1 MALDQSTFNGYM
13 KLYLANN
20 DVDIAGDLDVTG
32 NLTVNGTVTAGTINN
47 AEMTQLRN
55 NNASLTSEN
64 QSLLSENDTLTTAN
78 HSLTTANNNLTIEN
92 VTLTGQNETL
102 TSQNQTLTTANETLT
117 SEKAALT
124 TQNETLTTQN
134 ETLTTQNETLT
145 TQNENL
151 TSENETLTGQNT
163 TLTEQN
169 QALTSENQRLTSD
182 NATLRAQ
189 LNATVTGPWLKAPI
203 NSTENA
209 GQLKFTKSTSEMV
222 YDVKALNMLDT
233 SQYTSFYQ
241 LFQAVDRTTSA
252 NTPNAFYYVKQIEGL
267 GSWNTSNVT
276 DMSWCFDSC
285 KALQS
290 LDISNWNT
298 SQVTNVGAMFYD
310 CESLT
315 SLDLSALDFSN
326 VTRQYYSYKLASQS
340 SVGYYGMFD
349 GCRELTTITG
359 IMASDLLN
367 NSKLKNLSF
376 MFRNCYKLQTLDLT
390 GWDTSYVTD
399 FTSMFEQCQQAGFL
413 HNFTFDF
420 SSITDASCVSK
431 MLSGV
436 AWFSAL
442 QDGGIQQK
450 NLDIHFKNVPSAV
463 FADAT
468 ALRKALGVSNTT
480 VKTYVDNFI

>member
-32 NLTVNGTVTAGTINN
+32 NLTVNGTLTAGTINN
-47 AEMTQLRN
+47 EEMTQLRN
-55 NNASLTSEN
+55 NNASLTYEN
-64 QSLLSENDTLTTAN
+64 QSLLSENDALTTAN

-102 TSQNQTLTTANETLT
+102 TSQNKTLTTANETLTTQNETLT

-124 TQNETLTTQN
+124 TQNETLT
-134 ETLTTQNETLT
+134 
-145 TQNENL
+145 
-151 TSENETLTGQNT
+151 SENETLTADKA

-182 NATLRAQ
+182 NATLRDQ
-189 LNATVTGPWLKAPI
+189 LNATATGPWFKAPV
-203 NSTENA
+203 NFTENA
-209 GQLKFTKSTSEMV
+209 GQLQFTKSTSE

-233 SQYTSFYQ
+233 SQYTSFKQ
-241 LFQAVDRTTSA
+241 LFQAVDRTTPA
-252 NTPNAFYYVKQIEGL
+252 NTPNVFYYVKQIEGL

-276 DMSWCFDSC
+276 NMCWCFDSC

-310 CESLT
+310 CESLK
-315 SLDLSALDFSN
+315 SLDLSTLDFSN
-326 VTRQYYSYKLASQS
+326 VTRQYSTYKLAEQAKA
-340 SVGYYGMFD
+340 GYYGMFD
-349 GCRELTTITG
+349 RCMELTTITG
-359 IMASDLLN
+359 IMASGLLN
-367 NSKLKNLSF
+367 NSKLKKLSF
-376 MFRNCYKLQTLDLT
+376 MFRSCYQLQTLDLT

-399 FTSMFEQCQQAGFL
+399 FTSMFEQCKCAGFL
-413 HNFTFDF
+413 HNFTFDL

-436 AWFSAL
+436 AWFSDL
-442 QDGGIQQK
+442 PNGGFQQK

-463 FADAT
+463 FADAR
-468 ALRKALGVSNTT
+468 ALRTALGVSNTT